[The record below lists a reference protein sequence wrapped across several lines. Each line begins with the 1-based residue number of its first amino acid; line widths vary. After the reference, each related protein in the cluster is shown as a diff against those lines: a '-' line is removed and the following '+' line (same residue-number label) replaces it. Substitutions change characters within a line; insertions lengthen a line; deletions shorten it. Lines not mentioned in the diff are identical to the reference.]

1 MHAASIAG
9 NKGVLNCDH
18 ARSDNRDHVQE
29 LVVHTGVGVTLVLAV
44 VTVKRRCR
52 LCPKLKALASD
63 IRRTRSL
70 LLHPLKK
77 HIYSRLPCSVVI
89 SI

>member
-9 NKGVLNCDH
+9 NKGVLNCDL
-18 ARSDNRDHVQE
+18 ARSDNCDHVQE
-29 LVVHTGVGVTLVLAV
+29 LVHTSVGVTLVLAV

-52 LCPKLKALASD
+52 LCPKLKALASV
-63 IRRTRSL
+63 IRCIRSL